1 MKKYIFLIF
10 SVLSMSS
17 NAQQM
22 MTPEKLWQLGRVT
35 PIGISKDGK
44 SLIYKVGTPNIQENK
59 ISSYGGNNLR
69 YKFQLKEKYIT
80 QFKKLHNEIIPWN
93 TIRYIF

>member
-10 SVLSMSS
+10 SVISMSS
-17 NAQQM
+17 NAQQI

-44 SLIYKVGTPNIQENK
+44 SLIYKVGTPNVQENK
-59 ISSYGGNNLR
+59 INSKYFSVPVVGGNA
-69 YKFQLKEKYIT
+69 I
-80 QFKKLHNEIIPWN
+80 
-93 TIRYIF
+93 